1 MEMDS
6 QEEGFLAKILV
17 PGGTSDVI
25 VGTPIAILAEEQ
37 EDVAK
42 FAQYAAADTGAPESS
57 ESRSEG
63 QAAST
68 SSGVGGPECSSS
80 RPGSGSHTVTQQ
92 P

>member
-25 VGTPIAILAEEQ
+25 VGTPIAILAEKQ

-68 SSGVGGPECSSS
+68 SSSSGPAPGPKAS
-80 RPGSGSHTVTQQ
+80 RG
-92 P
+92 